1 MYSFRSCSG
10 FGQEISELSPD
21 EKSEGSR
28 SLVLLLDRILAT
40 DNWAKDVKGEDKVVR
55 GRRNVFLKIGGGEGF
70 IE

>member
-1 MYSFRSCSG
+1 
-10 FGQEISELSPD
+10 
-21 EKSEGSR
+21 
-28 SLVLLLDRILAT
+28 LAT